1 MSILIF
7 LLLKESEKAPLLYGR
22 YDQAAAD
29 FIES

>member
-7 LLLKESEKAPLLYGR
+7 LLLKESEKALLYGR